1 MQQDELVIILLIGE
15 ATGGI
20 RQVVVVGN
28 DQMFAVDH
36 IHIFDGHE
44 GEGELAVLA
53 ATLGDALRIVDVHQV
68 DMPDLLDEAFGVDI
82 GQTDLVDTL
91 EFGRYVLAIR
101 ACRAIAGVLGQPFA
115 VVALDDQAG
124 IGVDHVEITDIVAV
138 LLQQIL
144 P

>member
-1 MQQDELVIILLIGE
+1 MQQDEFVVILLIGE

-68 DMPDLLDEAFGVDI
+68 DMTDLLDEAFGINI
-82 GQTDLVDTL
+82 GQTDLVDTHITVQFELVSGL
-91 EFGRYVLAIR
+91 EKY
-101 ACRAIAGVLGQPFA
+101 
-115 VVALDDQAG
+115 
-124 IGVDHVEITDIVAV
+124 
-138 LLQQIL
+138 LL
-144 P
+144 PASSYF